1 MEQPQSSEIREAS
14 TPMPTDEHAEF
25 AELFD
30 SVTAG
35 VKSRSYMLTINNY
48 SDEEYESVLRLGEE
62 KSVKYLSVGKEVAPT
77 TGTKHI
83 HVYVY
88 FNNPVSFNPLK
99 KKFARARID
108 RCRGTPEQCSAYTQK
123 DAVFQQFGELPVQ
136 GKRSDIEHI
145 RDVMTITPRMR
156 EVVKVARSYQSIKV
170 AEQYLKY
177 HEKKRNWKPIV
188 KWFYGETGCGK
199 THTAI
204 QELGEDYY
212 PCMNTGKWFD
222 GYDAHENILVDD
234 MRKNFMTFAEFLK
247 FIDRYAFRVET
258 KGGTRQIL
266 AKKIIITSCYHP
278 EHLFHTREDIKQ
290 LLRRIDEIRQFGEY
304 YQGNSLEDSED
315 FD

>member
-1 MEQPQSSEIREAS
+1 MEQPNSSDIGEAT
-14 TPMPTDEHAEF
+14 TPLPTDDDAV
-25 AELFD
+25 AVDIFD

-35 VKSRSYMLTINNY
+35 LKYRNYMLTINNY
-48 SDEEYESVLRLGEE
+48 SDEEYESVINLSNE
-62 KSVKYLSVGKEVAPT
+62 KNVKYMVVGRETAPT
-77 TGTKHI
+77 TGTPHI
-83 HVYVY
+83 HVYIY
-88 FNNPVSFNPLK
+88 FVNPVSFNPLK
-99 KKFARARID
+99 KKFPRARID
-108 RCRGTPEQCSAYTQK
+108 RCKGTSEQCDAYCKK
-123 DAVFQQFGELPVQ
+123 DGDFQTFGECPNQ
-136 GKRSDIEHI
+136 GKRSDIDHI

-177 HEKKRNWKPIV
+177 HETKRNWKPIV

-199 THTAI
+199 TYTAI
-204 QELGEDYY
+204 EELGEDYY

-278 EHLFHTREDIKQ
+278 EHLFSTREDIKQ
-290 LLRRIDEIRQFGEY
+290 LLRRIDEIRLFGEY
-304 YQGNSLEDSED
+304 HQGTTLGEEEENE
-315 FD
+315 